1 MRHDLLY
8 RLLAITTFGLT
19 CLPGL
24 AAADNMITCE
34 MKYHLKGWSFVYS
47 QYQGTGDVRC
57 SNGQSARVILDSKAG
72 GLTIGVSEI
81 DGTGKFTEL
90 KDIKEIYG
98 LFASLEGHAGV
109 AKSGSGQVLTRG
121 IISLALSGEGRGFD
135 IGATIGGLR
144 ISPASR

>member
-1 MRHDLLY
+1 MRHRFFYQCSLIITIVLTLLSQP
-8 RLLAITTFGLT
+8 AT
-19 CLPGL
+19 
-24 AAADNMITCE
+24 ADSMITCN

-47 QYQGTGDVRC
+47 QYKGTGEVSC
-57 SNGQSARVILDSKAG
+57 TNGQSAQVILDSKAG

-90 KDIKEIYG
+90 KDINEIYG

-144 ISPASR
+144 ISPANR